1 MQLSG
6 SFCIIE
12 RKKPQP
18 TDTFLQNSSTPS
30 VKQPRMFKNYLLVTI
45 RNLFKNGFY
54 SFINIAGLAIGIT
67 CSILILLWV
76 ADETSY
82 DKFIPKADRLYQVWI
97 RAHFDGKISSWTS
110 VPLPTYEAF
119 KTANSNIQRMCVTDW
134 GGDHLITV
142 GENRLIKKGY
152 YASEEFL
159 EMFEFELLA
168 GQAEQVMD
176 DPRSIVITEATA
188 KALFGKADPINQVI
202 RVDNENDLKVT
213 GILKNI
219 PNHSTFQF
227 DFLMTWK
234 FREQISDWVRRNT
247 TNWRNY
253 SFQVFAELNDPTNQ
267 ATVENSVRM
276 MLQEHGE
283 TETKPEFFLYPMLRW
298 RLFSNFENGVETGG
312 MNDYVQ
318 MFTIIAIFIIVIAC
332 INFMNLATARS
343 ERRAREVGIR
353 KSVGSRKYELILQ
366 FMGESTFISLLA
378 FAIAILTA
386 QLLLP
391 YYNNLVEKKLVID
404 YASGQFWIF
413 SIGMVLITGIVS
425 GSYPAFYL
433 SSFQPVKVLKGKP
446 TIGKG
451 ASIPRKVLVTL
462 QFGFSIL
469 LIIGTIVIYQQIQ
482 LVKGRE
488 LGYDQ
493 ENLMAINY
501 TNEVAKNYRPIKQEL
516 LNTGVVESVTK
527 SNSQI
532 TDINSNNF
540 LGWPGKPE
548 ELRVIF
554 TTIATEYDYTK
565 TMGIKILEGRDFSED
580 YKSDTAAILINK
592 AALQLM
598 GLKDPIGTELDL
610 WGGKRKLIGVVDD
623 VLMGSPYQPV
633 KPMFAIL
640 EPEWIDA
647 VTVRLKKTNDLPA
660 SIDQVKKVFEKYAPA
675 YPFEYRFADAEFQKK
690 FTTINLTSKLASL
703 FASLTIIITGLGLFG
718 LASFTAEQRTKE
730 IGIRKVLGAS
740 VPGLMGLISKDF
752 SRLVIISFL
761 LSAPLAWWLLNKYL
775 ERYPIRTEIA
785 WWVFP
790 VTGLVAL
797 VFALA
802 IVSTQAWKA
811 AHTNPATSLRTE

>member
-1 MQLSG
+1 
-6 SFCIIE
+6 
-12 RKKPQP
+12 
-18 TDTFLQNSSTPS
+18 
-30 VKQPRMFKNYLLVTI
+30 MFKNYVLITV

-82 DKFIPKADRLYQVWI
+82 DKFHPKADRLYQVWVK
-97 RAHFDGKISSWTS
+97 AFFDGKISSWTS

-119 KTANSNIQRMCVTDW
+119 KTANSNISRMAVTDW
-134 GGDHLITV
+134 GGSHLLTV
-142 GENRLIKKGY
+142 NENRIIKNGFWV
-152 YASEEFL
+152 SEEFL
-159 EMFEFELLA
+159 EMFEFKLLKGDA
-168 GQAEQVMD
+168 TQVLD
-176 DPRSIVITEATA
+176 DPKSIVITESAA
-188 KALFGKADPINQVI
+188 KALFGDEDPINQVI
-202 RVDNENDLKVT
+202 RVDNEHELKVT
-213 GILKNI
+213 GLLKDI
-219 PNHSTFQF
+219 PTNSSFEF
-227 DFLMTWK
+227 DFLMPWK
-234 FREQISDWVRRNT
+234 YREQSNEWVRKNT
-247 TNWRNY
+247 TNWGNY
-253 SFQVFAELNDPTNQ
+253 SFQVFAELNDPANH
-267 ATVENSVRM
+267 AAVENSVRM

-283 TETKPEFFLYPMLRW
+283 TETKPEYFLYPLLRW
-298 RLFSNFENGVETGG
+298 RLHSNFENGVETGG
-312 MNDYVQ
+312 MSDYVQ
-318 MFTIIAIFIIVIAC
+318 MFTVIAIFIIVIAC

-353 KSVGSRKYELILQ
+353 KSVGSRKHELILQ
-366 FMGESTFISLLA
+366 FLVESTFISFIA
-378 FAIAILTA
+378 YAIAILMA

-391 YYNNLVEKKLVID
+391 YYNDLVQKKLFID
-404 YASGQFWIF
+404 YTSSSFWIF
-413 SIGMVLITGIVS
+413 SLGMILLTGIIS

-433 SSFQPVKVLKGKP
+433 SAFQPVKVLKGKP

-451 ASIPRKVLVTL
+451 ASTPRKILVTL

-482 LVKGRE
+482 LVKGRT

-501 TNEVAKNYRPIKQEL
+501 TKEIDKNYRAIKLEL
-516 LNTGVVESVTK
+516 LASGAVESVTK
-527 SNSQI
+527 SNSSI

-548 ELRVIF
+548 DLRVIF

-565 TMGIKILEGRDFSED
+565 TMGIKVLEGRDFSED
-580 YKSDTAAILINK
+580 FKSDTASILINK

-598 GLKDPIGTELDL
+598 NLKDPIGTELDL

-633 KPMFAIL
+633 KPMFVIL
-640 EPEWIDA
+640 DPEWIDA
-647 VTVRLKKTNDLPA
+647 VTVRLKKTNDLQA
-660 SIDQVKKVFEKYAPA
+660 SINTVKGIFEKYSPA
-675 YPFEYRFADAEFQKK
+675 YPFEYRFADVEFQKK
-690 FTTINLTSKLASL
+690 FTTINLTSTLASL

-740 VPGLMGLISKDF
+740 VSGLVGMMSKDF
-752 SRLVIISFL
+752 SKLVIISFMI
-761 LSAPLAWWLLNKYL
+761 SAPVAWWLLTKYL
-775 ERYPIRTEIA
+775 ERYPIRTGIA

-790 VTGLVAL
+790 VTGLIAL
-797 VFALA
+797 IFAIA
-802 IVSTQAWKA
+802 IVSTQAFKA
-811 AHTNPATSLRTE
+811 AKSNPVNSLRSE